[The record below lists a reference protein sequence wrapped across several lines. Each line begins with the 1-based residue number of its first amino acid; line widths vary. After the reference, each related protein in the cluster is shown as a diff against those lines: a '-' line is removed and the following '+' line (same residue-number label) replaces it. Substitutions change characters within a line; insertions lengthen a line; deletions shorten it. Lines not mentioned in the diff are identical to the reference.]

1 MATGTPLPITASP
14 GSAWASDRLK
24 VGIALALVYAI
35 WSSTY
40 LALRIV
46 VASLPALL
54 SAGARYVV
62 AGAVLLVLL
71 KLRGAPWPTA
81 RQWLGSAP
89 LGALFFLGG
98 NGFVAMAERTVSSG
112 VAAVVC
118 ASTPLWA
125 AVMGRF
131 FGQRVSRGEAAGL
144 GVGFLG
150 VAALCW
156 GDGMAGDRLS
166 LVLLLC
172 APVAWALGSTLGPR
186 LPLPPGIMSAA
197 TEMLTGGAMMLVVGF
212 AIGERVPAHVERGP
226 LLALVYLAVFGSLV
240 GFSAYNFLL
249 RTTRASVAMS
259 YAYVN
264 PALAVVLGAVA
275 MGEPIGATTAV
286 ATALIIGAVVLIA
299 RAKRRA

>member
-1 MATGTPLPITASP
+1 VRI
-14 GSAWASDRLK
+14 
-24 VGIALALVYAI
+24 GIALALLYAI

-46 VASLPALL
+46 VAAMPALL
-54 SAGARYVV
+54 SAGVRYVA
-62 AGAVLLVLL
+62 AGLVLLVFLRV
-71 KLRGAPWPTA
+71 RGAPWPTA

-98 NGFVAMAERTVSSG
+98 NGFVAIAERTVSSG

-131 FGQRVSRGEAAGL
+131 FGRRVSRGEAIGL
-144 GVGFLG
+144 GVGFVG
-150 VAALCW
+150 VGVLCW

-166 LVLLLC
+166 LGLLLC

-186 LPLPPGIMSAA
+186 LPLPAGIMSAA
-197 TEMLTGGAMMLVVGF
+197 TEMLTGGALMLVVGF
-212 AIGERVPAHVERGP
+212 AFGERVPAHVDAGP
-226 LLALVYLAVFGSLV
+226 LLALAYLAVFGSLV

-264 PALAVVLGAVA
+264 PALAVLLGAVA
-275 MGEPIGATTAV
+275 AGEPLGATTAV
-286 ATALIIGAVVLIA
+286 ATALIIAAVVLIA
-299 RAKRRA
+299 RSKGRA